1 MDAGILLSKF
11 INKYLLGIRR
21 VREFKTGRY
30 VCATGFTRAYPRYS
44 KVKFYTD
51 FHKEEK

>member
-1 MDAGILLSKF
+1 MDVGKF
-11 INKYLLGIRR
+11 INKHIFGTRKA
-21 VREFKTGRY
+21 REVGTGRY

-44 KVKFYTD
+44 KVKFYPD